1 MYLYDTNIL
10 SELRKPLRNDN
21 FTRFIKNIK
30 RAKQQVYISSVTI
43 GELIKG
49 IERLKHKNDFEQAQI
64 LQNWFANDLSPFVT
78 NAIPFDND
86 CAEVWGKLIAKNPHN
101 EVDKQLVA
109 TALVHDL
116 ILVTRN
122 VKDIEETGVRFIN
135 PFE

>member
-10 SELRKPLRNDN
+10 SELRKPLRNEN
-21 FTRFIKNIK
+21 FTQFIKNVK
-30 RAKQQVYISSVTI
+30 RAKQQIYISSVTI

-49 IERLKHKNDFEQAQI
+49 IERLKHKNDFEQAKI
-64 LQNWFANDLSPFVT
+64 LQNWFDNEINIFIE

-86 CAEVWGKLIAKNPHN
+86 CAEVWGKLVAINPHN